1 MAQPIRPKSVQT
13 RVKVNSRLVGEER
26 RKPIMPGPWIYVG
39 DFVAPDDPGND
50 PPYTSWQSP
59 PWQNGWTWLDTA
71 YVAFRHGVDG
81 LTEFSGTV
89 DAAGATS
96 GTTAFTL
103 PVAYRGN
110 TPFSFITDL
119 DLGAGSFSAARVL
132 VQANGQVKIYF
143 PISP

>member
-13 RVKVNSRLVGEER
+13 RVKANSRLVGEER
-26 RKPIMPGPWIYVG
+26 RKPLMPGPWIYVSG
-39 DFVAPDDPGND
+39 GTGGTS
-50 PPYTSWQSP
+50 PYETWQSP
-59 PWQNGWTWLDTA
+59 PWQNGWDWLDTA

-81 LTEFSGTV
+81 LTEFTGTV

-119 DLGAGSFSAARVL
+119 DLGGGDFNAARV
-132 VQANGQVKIYF
+132 VVAANGEVTIYF
-143 PISP
+143 PITP